1 MEIIE
6 YEPINLHDGRF
17 CKVFHSDW
25 IQLEKPHN
33 VNAAPHFHW
42 HNSFEFNCAI
52 SGTLHCEIGSAITYV
67 NDNDFLFVNPSVIHK
82 SLENTE
88 SFLGFAVLVPVAI
101 IQQFFNQNGKNSP
114 IMIEQAVVDRHR
126 KEIMALLMDIY
137 RYSRSENPV
146 DLLGMDAC
154 VLQIFHIL
162 LSDSMEVPARTPTR
176 SKLEDSIPFT
186 EYLAAHY
193 KEHISLESVSEHFG
207 FSPAY
212 FSRMFTKKTGRNFN
226 VYLSSLR
233 LDHATHLLETTT
245 SSIPDISEESG
256 FSSSRAFIEMFK
268 KVNELTPKQYRD
280 QCNEHKKAHHFND

>member
-6 YEPINLHDGRF
+6 YEPINLYDGRF

-25 IQLEKPHN
+25 IQLEKPKD
-33 VNAAPHFHW
+33 VNLAPHFHW
-42 HNSFEFNCAI
+42 HNSFEFNCSI
-52 SGTLHCEIGSAITYV
+52 SGTLLCEIGSTMAYV
-67 NDNDFLFVNPSVIHK
+67 KDNDFLFVNPNVIHK
-82 SLENTE
+82 SLENSA

-101 IQQFFNQNGKNSP
+101 LQLFFNPDDKNSP
-114 IMIEQAVVDRHR
+114 IIEQDVVNRHR
-126 KEIMALLMDIY
+126 KEIMGLLMDIY
-137 RYSRSENPV
+137 RYSRSEKP
-146 DLLGMDAC
+146 
-154 VLQIFHIL
+154 
-162 LSDSMEVPARTPTR
+162 
-176 SKLEDSIPFT
+176 

-193 KEHISLESVSEHFG
+193 KEHITLESVSEHFG
-207 FSPAY
+207 FNPTY
-212 FSRMFTKKTGRNFN
+212 FSRMFAKKTGRNFN

-280 QCNEHKKAHHFND
+280 QCNEHKKVHHSND